1 MSIKERIEKI
11 KEYFKEMQIVTI
23 DGEQVIY
30 VIVNFPYGWVIDEML
45 ETKFDVSV
53 QEGEYPTEFYFAT
66 SIDNGENKIFDA
78 IEYNIEKMKDAIER
92 AQLLKTKIAEL
103 KDIFQN
109 ENITLSELRTLNFT
123 WDKDILLENT
133 IKGEIFILD
142 KNDTTGI
149 AMSNCQDL
157 TTTKEIEGQ
166 YTTTK
171 EVERQ
176 YTSEDNKN
184 NKKNKK

>member
-1 MSIKERIEKI
+1 MLIKERIEKI

-23 DGEQVIY
+23 DNEQIIY
-30 VIVNFPYGWVIDEML
+30 VIVNFPFGWVIDENI
-45 ETKFDVSV
+45 EAKFEVTV
-53 QEGEYPTEFYFAT
+53 QEGEYQTEFYFAT
-66 SIDNGENKIFDA
+66 NIDNGENRVFDA

-109 ENITLSELRTLNFT
+109 DNITLSELRTLNFT
-123 WDKDILLENT
+123 WDKTEDISIQDIMRDNGHKV
-133 IKGEIFILD
+133 IA
-142 KNDTTGI
+142 NDNTGI
-149 AMSNCQDL
+149 SASSNSQNA
-157 TTTKEIEGQ
+157 TTSA
-166 YTTTK
+166 

-184 NKKNKK
+184 NKK

>member
-103 KDIFQN
+103 KDVFQN
-109 ENITLSELRTLNFT
+109 ENITLDELRSLKFT
-123 WDKDILLENT
+123 WDKTEHISIQDIMRDNGNT
-133 IKGEIFILD
+133 IIA
-142 KNDTTGI
+142 NDSISVSTSSNPQDATTS
-149 AMSNCQDL
+149 AV
-157 TTTKEIEGQ
+157 
-166 YTTTK
+166 
-171 EVERQ
+171 VERQ
-176 YTSEDNKN
+176 YTSEDIKN

>member
-1 MSIKERIEKI
+1 MSIKQRIENI

-30 VIVNFPYGWVIDEML
+30 VIVNFPYGWVIDELL
-45 ETKFDVSV
+45 ETKFQVTV

-66 SIDNGENKIFDA
+66 NIDNGENKVFDA

-92 AQLLKTKIAEL
+92 AQLLKAKIAEL

-109 ENITLSELRTLNFT
+109 ENITLPELRSLRFK
-123 WDKDILLENT
+123 WDKTMLIAEPNEESVIIIPQSTTIANTSKDETFPDNVT
-133 IKGEIFILD
+133 IKGSETKF
-142 KNDTTGI
+142 TG
-149 AMSNCQDL
+149 D
-157 TTTKEIEGQ
+157 
-166 YTTTK
+166 
-171 EVERQ
+171 
-176 YTSEDNKN
+176 

>member
-1 MSIKERIEKI
+1 MSIKQRIENI

-30 VIVNFPYGWVIDEML
+30 VIVNFPYGWVIDELL
-45 ETKFDVSV
+45 ETKFQVTV
-53 QEGEYPTEFYFAT
+53 QEGEYPNEFYFAT
-66 SIDNGENKIFDA
+66 NIDNGENKVFDA

-92 AQLLKTKIAEL
+92 AQLLKMKIAEL

-109 ENITLSELRTLNFT
+109 ENITLSELRTLKFT
-123 WDKDILLENT
+123 WDKTEHILIPN
-133 IKGEIFILD
+133 IMHDNGNMVIA
-142 KNDTTGI
+142 NDSVSVGTSSNNQDATTS
-149 AMSNCQDL
+149 A
-157 TTTKEIEGQ
+157 
-166 YTTTK
+166 

>member
-109 ENITLSELRTLNFT
+109 ENITLSELRTLKFT
-123 WDKDILLENT
+123 WDKTEDISIQDIMRDNGH
-133 IKGEIFILD
+133 IVIV
-142 KNDTTGI
+142 NDSVSISTSSNSQNATTY
-149 AMSNCQDL
+149 A
-157 TTTKEIEGQ
+157 
-166 YTTTK
+166 

>member
-1 MSIKERIEKI
+1 MSIKQRIENI

-30 VIVNFPYGWVIDEML
+30 VIVNFPYGWVIDELL
-45 ETKFDVSV
+45 ETKFQVTV
-53 QEGEYPTEFYFAT
+53 QEGEYPNEFYFAT
-66 SIDNGENKIFDA
+66 SIDNGESKVFDA

-92 AQLLKTKIAEL
+92 AQLLKIKIAEL

-109 ENITLSELRTLNFT
+109 ENITLGELRTLNFT
-123 WDKDILLENT
+123 WDKTEHISIQDIMRDNGNV
-133 IKGEIFILD
+133 IIA
-142 KNDTTGI
+142 NDSNGISVSSNNQNATTS
-149 AMSNCQDL
+149 A
-157 TTTKEIEGQ
+157 
-166 YTTTK
+166 

>member
-1 MSIKERIEKI
+1 MSIKQRIENI

-30 VIVNFPYGWVIDEML
+30 VIVNFPYGWVIDELL
-45 ETKFDVSV
+45 ETKFQVTV

-66 SIDNGENKIFDA
+66 NIDNGENKVFDA

-92 AQLLKTKIAEL
+92 AQLLKVKIAEL

-109 ENITLSELRTLNFT
+109 ENITLPELRSLRFK
-123 WDKDILLENT
+123 WDKTMLITEPNEESAIIIPKSTAIANISEDETFPDNVT
-133 IKGEIFILD
+133 IKDSETKI
-142 KNDTTGI
+142 TG
-149 AMSNCQDL
+149 D
-157 TTTKEIEGQ
+157 
-166 YTTTK
+166 
-171 EVERQ
+171 
-176 YTSEDNKN
+176 

>member
-1 MSIKERIEKI
+1 MLIKERIEKI
-11 KEYFKEMQIVTI
+11 KEYFKEMQIVTV
-23 DGEQVIY
+23 DNEQIIY
-30 VIVNFPYGWVIDEML
+30 VIVNFPFGWVIDENI
-45 ETKFDVSV
+45 EAKFEVTV
-53 QEGEYPTEFYFAT
+53 QEGEYQTEFYFAT
-66 SIDNGENKIFDA
+66 NIDNGENRVFDA

-123 WDKDILLENT
+123 WDKTEHISIQDIMRDNGHKV
-133 IKGEIFILD
+133 IA
-142 KNDTTGI
+142 NDNTGI
-149 AMSNCQDL
+149 SASSNSQNA
-157 TTTKEIEGQ
+157 TTSA
-166 YTTTK
+166 

>member
-1 MSIKERIEKI
+1 MSIKQRIENI

-30 VIVNFPYGWVIDEML
+30 VIVNFPYGWVIDELL
-45 ETKFDVSV
+45 ETKFQVTV
-53 QEGEYPTEFYFAT
+53 QEGEYPNEFYFAT
-66 SIDNGENKIFDA
+66 SIDNGEEKVFDA

-109 ENITLSELRTLNFT
+109 EDISLHELRTLTFKWNRINVISEEDFNDEILVPHGELKT
-123 WDKDILLENT
+123 EKDLDTTLENST
-133 IKGEIFILD
+133 SDETTPFHASIENEGYD
-142 KNDTTGI
+142 K
-149 AMSNCQDL
+149 
-157 TTTKEIEGQ
+157 K
-166 YTTTK
+166 Y
-171 EVERQ
+171 
-176 YTSEDNKN
+176 

>member
-45 ETKFDVSV
+45 ETKFDISV

-109 ENITLSELRTLNFT
+109 ENITLSELRTLKFT
-123 WDKDILLENT
+123 WDKTEDISIQDIMRDNGHMV
-133 IKGEIFILD
+133 IA
-142 KNDTTGI
+142 NDSISISTSSNSQDATTS
-149 AMSNCQDL
+149 A
-157 TTTKEIEGQ
+157 
-166 YTTTK
+166 

>member
-1 MSIKERIEKI
+1 MSIKQRIENI

-30 VIVNFPYGWVIDEML
+30 VIVNFPYGWVIDELL
-45 ETKFDVSV
+45 ETKFQVTV
-53 QEGEYPTEFYFAT
+53 QEGEYPNEFYFAT
-66 SIDNGENKIFDA
+66 SIDNGESKVFDA

-92 AQLLKTKIAEL
+92 AQLLKIKIAEL

-123 WDKDILLENT
+123 WDKTEHISIQDIIRDNGNV
-133 IKGEIFILD
+133 IIA
-142 KNDTTGI
+142 NDSNGISVSSNNQNATTS
-149 AMSNCQDL
+149 A
-157 TTTKEIEGQ
+157 
-166 YTTTK
+166 

-176 YTSEDNKN
+176 YTSEDNK
-184 NKKNKK
+184 KNKK

>member
-109 ENITLSELRTLNFT
+109 ENITLSELRTLKFT
-123 WDKDILLENT
+123 WDKTEDISIQDIMRDNGHMV
-133 IKGEIFILD
+133 IA
-142 KNDTTGI
+142 NDSISISTSSNSQNATTS
-149 AMSNCQDL
+149 A
-157 TTTKEIEGQ
+157 
-166 YTTTK
+166 

>member
-1 MSIKERIEKI
+1 MTIKERIGKI
-11 KEYFKEMQIVTI
+11 KEYFKEMQIVTV
-23 DGEQVIY
+23 DGEQIIY
-30 VIVNFPYGWVIDEML
+30 VIVNFPYGWVIDESL

-66 SIDNGENKIFDA
+66 NIDNGESKIFDA

-109 ENITLSELRTLNFT
+109 ENITLPELRSLRFK
-123 WDKDILLENT
+123 WDKTMLIAESNEESVIIIPQSTAIANTSKDETFPDNVT
-133 IKGEIFILD
+133 IKSSET
-142 KNDTTGI
+142 KNTG
-149 AMSNCQDL
+149 D
-157 TTTKEIEGQ
+157 
-166 YTTTK
+166 
-171 EVERQ
+171 
-176 YTSEDNKN
+176 

>member
-1 MSIKERIEKI
+1 MLIKERIEKI
-11 KEYFKEMQIVTI
+11 KEYFKEMQIITV
-23 DGEQVIY
+23 DNEQIIY
-30 VIVNFPYGWVIDEML
+30 VIVNFPYGWVIDENI
-45 ETKFDVSV
+45 EAKFEVTV

-66 SIDNGENKIFDA
+66 NIDNGENRVFDA

-123 WDKDILLENT
+123 WDKTEHISIQDIMRDNGNMV
-133 IKGEIFILD
+133 IA
-142 KNDTTGI
+142 NDNNIISISSNNPNATTS
-149 AMSNCQDL
+149 A
-157 TTTKEIEGQ
+157 
-166 YTTTK
+166 

>member
-1 MSIKERIEKI
+1 MTIKERIGKI

-23 DGEQVIY
+23 DGEQIIY
-30 VIVNFPYGWVIDEML
+30 VIVNFPYGWVIDESL

-66 SIDNGENKIFDA
+66 NIDNGEGKIFDA

-109 ENITLSELRTLNFT
+109 ENITLPELRSLSFK
-123 WDKDILLENT
+123 WDKTMLIAEPNEESAIIIPKTTVIANTSKDETFPDNVT
-133 IKGEIFILD
+133 IKDSETKF
-142 KNDTTGI
+142 TG
-149 AMSNCQDL
+149 D
-157 TTTKEIEGQ
+157 
-166 YTTTK
+166 
-171 EVERQ
+171 
-176 YTSEDNKN
+176 

>member
-123 WDKDILLENT
+123 WDKTEHISIQDIMRDNGNM
-133 IKGEIFILD
+133 IIA
-142 KNDTTGI
+142 NDSNSISTSSNNQNATTS
-149 AMSNCQDL
+149 A
-157 TTTKEIEGQ
+157 
-166 YTTTK
+166 

-184 NKKNKK
+184 NKKSKK

>member
-123 WDKDILLENT
+123 WNKQT
-133 IKGEIFILD
+133 EIFDDNILIPQS
-142 KNDTTGI
+142 TTI
-149 AMSNCQDL
+149 AN
-157 TTTKEIEGQ
+157 
-166 YTTTK
+166 
-171 EVERQ
+171 
-176 YTSEDNKN
+176 TSEDETFPDSATIKENETKN
-184 NKKNKK
+184 NMDNKKNKK